1 MEEIRS
7 SFWGYN
13 KEDVKNLITEKDKII
28 NAQKK
33 DIDFLRSL
41 SNEQNSKNKQENT
54 HAPQNSKRQKE
65 NLGEP
70 AME

>member
-28 NAQKK
+28 DAQKK

-41 SNEQNSKNKQENT
+41 AGNQNLKTVQTDSLKNQNSK
-54 HAPQNSKRQKE
+54 APQKDSA
-65 NLGEP
+65 EP
-70 AME
+70 EME